1 MASLKK
7 IFRPPVF
14 ADEDLSRTAVQLNAI
29 LIVTAVLLALLSLF
43 TFVNAGMSF
52 NRPGTIIIGG
62 LSLVM
67 VGLLV
72 VLRLG
77 QVRLAS
83 YLFLLIGWSGLAYLN
98 WIAEGIRDNAFV
110 AFFIIILAAGLL
122 VGWRAALLFT
132 ALSAA
137 AGWVYAYAESIGL
150 IVPVPSASFDQ
161 ARELTAIF
169 IIVGLLIYFLISSLQ
184 QNLAR
189 ARQSNRELATL
200 SAELESRV
208 AARVQDLSLAAEI
221 GREVLQVRSLE
232 QLLTQAVQLIHD
244 VFHLYQTQVYLTDE
258 QQERLVLQASTG
270 YAGDRI
276 LAAGHQLPLDQTS
289 LNGMAALHKQPI
301 LVNDTSQS
309 SNYRPHPLLPDTR
322 AEMVLPLIIGDKV
335 LGVLDLQ
342 SNRTDIL
349 DEASLPAFQI
359 VAGQL
364 AIAINNARLFGE
376 REQAN
381 ASLQEAQARA
391 QAILESV
398 AVPMVIS
405 RVKDGTVAYV
415 NDAMA
420 EVIQIPRDELIGRQT
435 PDFYV
440 NPQNRAEFLQQ
451 LGTNGRVQ
459 NYEVQLKRGNGMP
472 FWAMISGR
480 IIDYEGDPTLLATV
494 VDIDQRHKAEETIA
508 QRAAQLETVAHLSTI
523 ANSIMDEQNLLQE
536 VVDLIQTRFGLYHA
550 HVYLLDS
557 QQENLVLAAGAGEI
571 GRRMVAAKRS
581 IPLAQTQ
588 SLVARA
594 ARTRESVIV
603 NDVVR
608 EANFLPNPMLPDTR
622 AEMAIPMIA
631 GQELIGV
638 LDVQANR
645 VGYFS
650 TEDANIQMTL
660 AAQVA
665 IALQNARA
673 YTQVQRQ
680 AMIIENLGTII
691 VTTDM
696 LGNVTYVNP
705 IGLRTLGI
713 TKEALQQTRFTDYY
727 TPESVKRLLK
737 QGIPAMLA
745 EGVWRGEL
753 MLRTPDGRQIPV
765 DQTIS
770 LIYNAAS
777 GERFVAANIID
788 ISEQKRAETALQRA
802 LQEAQTF
809 RRLVEAF
816 NQGVA
821 IAELDGAINYANPA
835 LLGFLGFEEL
845 AQVQGESITNF
856 YPGEMRLTAEL
867 EAIPTALEQGSW
879 SGEMVLH
886 APNGREIPTLDNYT
900 LVTNEAGEP
909 TSLALVIT
917 NITERKEAEK
927 AQQRLAAALEER
939 LLEVNALQRAM
950 THAGWQAFFAAQERP
965 IQGFHY
971 WDGKLRLISGY
982 EVPQSDGFANAPLSA
997 TQATQIVLAP
1007 ESHTTAVPMQVRGQT
1022 IGLIGARSP
1031 DGTPIDPQTQAL
1043 LQAISTQVAEA
1054 LERARLFEETE
1065 LGRQQLDAQARE
1077 LAVINEVAQSVSQL
1091 LEPADL
1097 LETIFHQ
1104 VQRAI
1109 TADAF
1114 IVATYDERSHTL
1126 NYPLV
1131 YDEGQRF
1138 RPLPG
1143 RPAADNPW
1151 LQVVQSGKPILI
1163 NRTAE
1168 EVAERLARLEG
1179 QAEQRLGQPG
1189 KVSASLMFV
1198 PLFLGQRAIGAL
1210 SVQSYAQAAY
1220 SERDLALLTGIA
1232 NHVAVALENARLY
1245 TEAQRRAERETLV
1258 NAITQKVQR
1267 TLTVEKALETAV
1279 AELQRVFQAPYI
1291 AAEVVLSGP
1300 PGGRSVNPVEKE

>member
-43 TFVNAGMSF
+43 SFVNAGMSF

-62 LSLVM
+62 LSLIM
-67 VGLLV
+67 VGLLT

-122 VGWRAALLFT
+122 IGWRAALLFT

-150 IVPVPSASFDQ
+150 IVPVPGASFDR
-161 ARELTAIF
+161 ARELTAIS

-184 QNLAR
+184 QNLVR

-208 AARVQDLSLAAEI
+208 AARVQDLSLAAGI
-221 GREVLQVRSLE
+221 GRQVLQVRSLE

-244 VFHLYQTQVYLTDE
+244 AFNLYQTQVYLTDE
-258 QQERLVLQASTG
+258 QQERLILQASTG
-270 YAGDRI
+270 YAGNRI

-289 LNGMAALHKQPI
+289 LNGMAALRKQPI

-309 SNYRPHPLLPDTR
+309 SNYRPHPLLPDTH
-322 AEMVLPLIIGDKV
+322 AELVLPLIIGDKV

-381 ASLQEAQARA
+381 ASLQEAQART
-391 QAILESV
+391 QTILDSI
-398 AVPMVIS
+398 AVPVVIS
-405 RVKDGTVAYV
+405 FTQDSRVAYV
-415 NDAMA
+415 NDALA
-420 EVIQIPRDELIGRQT
+420 EVIGIPRDELIGRQT
-435 PDFYV
+435 PDFYM
-440 NPQNRAEFLQQ
+440 NLQERAEFLQQ
-451 LGTNGRVQ
+451 LQANGRVQ
-459 NYEVQLKRGNGMP
+459 NYETQLKRADGTA
-472 FWAMISGR
+472 FWAILSGHV
-480 IIDYEGDPTLLATV
+480 INYQGQPAVLGTLV
-494 VDIDQRHKAEETIA
+494 NVDQRRKAEETIA
-508 QRAAQLETVAHLSTI
+508 QRATQLQTIAQISTI
-523 ANSIMDEQNLLQE
+523 ANSILDEQRLLQE
-536 VVDLIQTRFGLYHA
+536 VVDLIKTRFGLYHA
-550 HVYLLDS
+550 HIYLLES
-557 QQENLVLAAGAGEI
+557 KQENLVLAAGAGEV
-571 GRRMVAAKRS
+571 GRQMVAEKRS
-581 IPLAQTQ
+581 ISLAQTQ

-608 EANFLPNPMLPDTR
+608 EATFLPNPMLPDTR

-673 YTQVQRQ
+673 YTQAQQQ

-696 LGNVTYVNP
+696 HGNVTYVNP
-705 IGLRTLGI
+705 TGLRTLGI

-727 TPESVKRLLK
+727 TSESVKRLLK
-737 QGIPAMLA
+737 QGIPTMQA

-753 MLRTPDGRQIPV
+753 VLRTPDNRYIPV

-777 GERFVAANIID
+777 GEQFVAATIID
-788 ISEQKRAETALQRA
+788 ISEQKRAETARQQA

-821 IAELDGAINYANPA
+821 IAELDGAISYANPA

-845 AQVQGESITNF
+845 AQLQGESITNF
-856 YPGEMRLTAEL
+856 YPGEIRLTAEL

-909 TSLALVIT
+909 TYLALVIT

-950 THAGWQAFFAAQERP
+950 THAGWQAFFATQERP

-971 WDGKLRLISGY
+971 WDGNLRLISGY
-982 EVPQSDGFANAPLSA
+982 ERPQSNEFTNAPLSA
-997 TQATQIVLAP
+997 TQVTQIVLAP

-1031 DGTPIDPQTQAL
+1031 DGKPIDRKTQAL
-1043 LQAISTQVAEA
+1043 LQAISAQVAEA

-1114 IVATYDERSHTL
+1114 IVATYDERTDMMS
-1126 NYPLV
+1126 YPLV
-1131 YDEGQRF
+1131 YDEGQRYQ
-1138 RPLPG
+1138 PIPG
-1143 RPAADNPW
+1143 RPSADNPW
-1151 LQVVQSGKPILI
+1151 LQVVQSGKPILL

-1168 EVAERLARLEG
+1168 EVAERLAHLEER
-1179 QAEQRLGQPG
+1179 AEQRLGQPG

-1210 SVQSYAQAAY
+1210 SVQSYTQAAY
-1220 SERDLALLTGIA
+1220 GEHDLALLTGIA

-1245 TEAQRRAERETLV
+1245 TEAQQRAEREAMI
-1258 NAITQKVQR
+1258 NAITRKVEE
-1267 TLTVEKALETAV
+1267 TLTIEQALETAV
-1279 AELQRVFQAPYI
+1279 AELTRIFQSPY
-1291 AAEVVLSGP
+1291 AVAEVALSGQEN
-1300 PGGRSVNPVEKE
+1300 GRSMFTTHI